1 MKNKALYES
10 SHLLLQYRISSP
22 TLDDIITIVAQYG
35 YEIIDYDPSS
45 RSTQE
50 LMASLLLNHQILSQN
65 AFLYTNHNVKLLFVR
80 DNLDAEDKRVAIT
93 HELGHIVCKHA
104 DTSIQEEYEANEFVH
119 YFLNPPAYIR
129 ICNGLYKHKIII
141 AVILLVVTCTFFCIN
156 AMINNRY
163 STYYVTQNGTKYHTR
178 NCVIIHDKNGLR
190 RLTKDEAQS
199 EIYEPCSVCL
209 KNHQDN

>member
-22 TLDDIITIVAQYG
+22 TLDDIIMIVAQYG

-50 LMASLLLNHQILSQN
+50 LIASLSLNHQILSQN

-119 YFLNPPAYIR
+119 YFAFCGPRRSLLRYE
-129 ICNGLYKHKIII
+129 NGRR
-141 AVILLVVTCTFFCIN
+141 AVAERSGCG
-156 AMINNRY
+156 NNGRLISGY
-163 STYYVTQNGTKYHTR
+163 DNH
-178 NCVIIHDKNGLR
+178 CEMLR
-190 RLTKDEAQS
+190 CSLQQS
-199 EIYEPCSVCL
+199 I
-209 KNHQDN
+209 